1 MLFLLLHVAN
11 LLATSQFINRH
22 VPESYM
28 DEIFHVPQAQQY
40 CHGDYYAWDPKLTTP
55 PGLYLVSN
63 AVAWMGGL
71 FGYDLCTVHTL
82 RFTNILFSI
91 GLYFTLIS
99 LVTTLYPAIKHDWR
113 AHMYALT
120 LAWFPVGFFYNFLYY
135 TDPGST
141 WLVLQSYLLV
151 KKKRYSLAGLV
162 GMVSMT
168 FRQTNVIWLCLFMML
183 TIIDTLSHVSDG
195 KKNDDTSSALYNPV
209 CASIQQ
215 PVQAVQSISS
225 LIINTLKNIR
235 IVLPA
240 IWTFL
245 LGMVSFA
252 AFLVWNGGIV
262 LGDRS
267 NHVAGLH
274 FPQLFYYS
282 SFLSFFAAP
291 WTLYLTSALKLLSI
305 KSFVYGILSTVLAL
319 FLVHRYTHE
328 HPFILSDNRHYTF
341 YVWHKIYRRHWT
353 VRYLLAP
360 VYTVSE
366 FLNIQAFASHTSFL
380 LAFGYFFALVL
391 TLVPSPLLEF
401 RYFIIPFLL
410 YMVHIPPPT
419 QTWRTFLGLGL
430 YLSIHLATVYLFVY
444 RPFVWTNQP
453 EQLQR
458 FMW

>member
-1 MLFLLLHVAN
+1 
-11 LLATSQFINRH
+11 
-22 VPESYM
+22 M

-40 CHGDYYAWDPKLTTP
+40 CHGDYYTWDPKLTTP
-55 PGLYLVSN
+55 PGLYLASN
-63 AVAWMGGL
+63 GMAWIGGM
-71 FGYDLCTVHTL
+71 FGYDFCTVNTL

-99 LVTTLYPAIKHDWR
+99 LVITLHPAIKHDWR
-113 AHMYALT
+113 THMYALT
-120 LAWFPVGFFYNFLYY
+120 LTWFPVGFFYNFLYY

-141 WLVLQSYLLV
+141 WLVLQSYLLA
-151 KKKRYSLAGLV
+151 KKKRYRLAGII
-162 GMVSMT
+162 SMASLT
-168 FRQTNVIWLCLFMML
+168 FRQTNVIWLCLFMMV
-183 TIIDTLSHVSDG
+183 TIIDILSHVSNS
-195 KKNDDTSSALYNPV
+195 KKNEDTSIALYNPA
-209 CASIQQ
+209 CASIHQ
-215 PVQAVQSISS
+215 PAQAMQSIYS
-225 LIINTLKNIR
+225 LVANTLVNIR

-245 LGMVSFA
+245 LGMASFA
-252 AFLVWNGGIV
+252 LFLVWNGGIV

-291 WTLYLTSALKLLSI
+291 WTLSLASVLKLLSI
-305 KSFVYGILSTVLAL
+305 KSFVYGIASTLLTL
-319 FLVHRYTHE
+319 FFVHRYTHE
-328 HPFILSDNRHYTF
+328 HPFLLSDNRHYTF

-353 VRYLLAP
+353 VRYLLSP

-366 FLNIQAFASHTSFL
+366 FLNIQAFANHTSFL
-380 LAFGYFFALVL
+380 LVVGYLVALVL

-401 RYFIIPFLL
+401 RYFIIPFLF

-419 QTWRTFLGLGL
+419 QTPRTILGLGL
-430 YLSIHLATVYLFVY
+430 YFSIHLVTVYLFVY
-444 RPFVWTNQP
+444 KPFVWTNQP
-453 EQLQR
+453 DQLQR